1 MNQSRLMSMCGL
13 NNVKHKEI
21 LDEMVQK
28 QLLNRTEES
37 WGSKVIF
44 KYDISDKGREIFR
57 AILQPYEDL
66 FPRENKDDR

>member
-1 MNQSRLMSMCGL
+1 MSMCGL

-37 WGSKVIF
+37 WGSKIIF

-57 AILQPYEDL
+57 AVLQPYEDL

>member
-1 MNQSRLMSMCGL
+1 MCGL

-37 WGSKVIF
+37 WGNKIIF

-57 AILQPYEDL
+57 AVLQPYEDL
-66 FPRENKDDR
+66 FPWENKDDR

>member
-1 MNQSRLMSMCGL
+1 MNQSKLMSMCGL

-37 WGSKVIF
+37 WGSKIIF

-57 AILQPYEDL
+57 AVLQPYEDL

>member
-57 AILQPYEDL
+57 AVLQPYEDL

>member
-1 MNQSRLMSMCGL
+1 MNQSKLMSMCGL

-37 WGSKVIF
+37 WGNKIIF

-57 AILQPYEDL
+57 AVLQPYEDL
-66 FPRENKDDR
+66 FPWENKDDR

>member
-1 MNQSRLMSMCGL
+1 MCGL

-57 AILQPYEDL
+57 AVLQPYEDL